1 MPPISNRPAAPR
13 SEGTGRSPQARRP
26 SPSVLAAHRVEFAGL
41 RYVPDFHKKSPMATR
56 RRPFT
61 LFRQIKAV
69 FVLTVAGHTL
79 DHLMI
84 ASAARQIR

>member
-1 MPPISNRPAAPR
+1 
-13 SEGTGRSPQARRP
+13 
-26 SPSVLAAHRVEFAGL
+26 L